1 MTMSQTLKLSE
12 DPLQQ
17 AKRTLL
23 KIRKTVRISFLVPLP
38 ILLIGTAGFFKLNP
52 TWYMNP
58 FLAIVFAIFS
68 TGQIMAVFQM
78 RRVLSGVRN
87 TAKAVGVLAEAGDE
101 PDLEILRARLLENAP
116 PGHLRDLLL
125 RWIELGLRGETL
137 GSESLLENA
146 WDRRAHHD
154 NRSLSLHVSLN
165 RTTLKVGFLGTLYG
179 LILTF
184 PPMKR
189 AVMGLADSE
198 GEMRFIHDIS
208 KAIDGDEFAILVT
221 LGATA
226 LSILIELV
234 TVQILERALGGFD
247 MVNSHINDWNLTRL
261 QPWIR
266 KRYGTD
272 ARQRQVIENQATL
285 EVKMSQTQIEIDR
298 NLSRAIEAI
307 AKTTKQLE
315 QLSQVQASVG
325 RRLAEMMEYE
335 RQYRGFI
342 QTKQQAAA
350 PASHRISPLEPLG
363 EIEKAK
369 APDPLGNVGHTGN
382 GLGEKP

>member
-1 MTMSQTLKLSE
+1 MSPSFKLSE
-12 DPLQQ
+12 DPLHQ

-23 KIRKTVRISFLVPLP
+23 RIRKTVGMSFLAPIP
-38 ILLIGTAGFFKLNP
+38 ILIIATAGFFKLDP
-52 TWYMNP
+52 VWFHNP
-58 FLAIVFAIFS
+58 FLVIIFALFATGQVMAIF
-68 TGQIMAVFQM
+68 QM
-78 RRVLSGVRN
+78 KRLLRGVSN
-87 TAKAVGVLAEAGDE
+87 TMKSVEVLAASGDE
-101 PDLEILRARLLENAP
+101 PDLAILRTRLLETAP

-125 RWIELGLRGETL
+125 RWIELGIRGETL
-137 GSESLLENA
+137 GSESLLDNA

-154 NRSLSLHVSLN
+154 SRSVSLHISMN

-198 GEMRFIHDIS
+198 GEMRFIRDIS
-208 KAIDGDEFAILVT
+208 KAIDGDEYAILVT

-298 NLSRAIEAI
+298 NLGRAIEAI
-307 AKTTKQLE
+307 AKTTKQIE

-342 QTKQQAAA
+342 QSKQNAAA
-350 PASHRISPLEPLG
+350 PPSHRLSPLDPLG
-363 EIEKAK
+363 EIESAK
-369 APDPLGNVGHTGN
+369 PVDPLGNGHGHN
-382 GLGEKP
+382 ESGA

>member
-1 MTMSQTLKLSE
+1 MVNNLKLSE
-12 DPLQQ
+12 NPLAQ
-17 AKRTLL
+17 AQRTLL
-23 KIRKTVRISFLVPLP
+23 AIRKTVRISFLVPIP
-38 ILLIGTAGFFKLNP
+38 VLLIATFGFFRLDP
-52 TWYMNP
+52 IWYMNP
-58 FLAIVFAIFS
+58 FMVIIFAIFS
-68 TGQIMAVFQM
+68 TGQVMAIFQM
-78 RRVLSGVRN
+78 KRVLGGVRN
-87 TAKAVGVLAEAGDE
+87 TAKAVAVLAESGDE
-101 PDLEILRARLLENAP
+101 PDLTLLRDKLLEKAP

-137 GSESLLENA
+137 GSESLLDNA

-154 NRSLSLHVSLN
+154 SRSVSLHVSMN

-198 GEMRFIHDIS
+198 GEMRFIRDIS

-261 QPWIR
+261 QPWVR
-266 KRYGTD
+266 KQYSAD
-272 ARQRQVIENQATL
+272 AQHRLALESQSTL
-285 EVKMSQTQIEIDR
+285 EAKLMQTQLEMDR
-298 NLSRAIEAI
+298 NLNRAIDAM
-307 AKTTKQLE
+307 AKTTKQIE
-315 QLSQVQASVG
+315 SLSLVQASVG
-325 RRLAEMMEYE
+325 KRIAEMVEYE
-335 RQYRGFI
+335 KQYRGFI
-342 QTKQQAAA
+342 QTKQQAVA
-350 PASHRISPLEPLG
+350 PTQLRVTPEPMG
-363 EIEKAK
+363 ENKK
-369 APDPLGNVGHTGN
+369 
-382 GLGEKP
+382 

>member
-1 MTMSQTLKLSE
+1 MTMVNPLKLSE
-12 DPLQQ
+12 DPLAQ

-23 KIRKTVRISFLVPLP
+23 SIRKMVRISFLIP
-38 ILLIGTAGFFKLNP
+38 IPVLLIATYGFFKLDP
-52 TWYMNP
+52 KWIMNP
-58 FLAIVFAIFS
+58 FMVIIFAIFT
-68 TGQIMAVFQM
+68 TGQVVAVFQM
-78 RRVLSGVRN
+78 KRMLKGVKN
-87 TAKAVGVLAEAGDE
+87 TEKAVAVLAESGDE
-101 PDLEILRARLLENAP
+101 PDLLHLRDKLLTKAP
-116 PGHLRDLLL
+116 AGHLRDLLL
-125 RWIELGLRGETL
+125 RWIELGLRGETV
-137 GSESLLENA
+137 GSESLLDNA
-146 WDRRAHHD
+146 WERRTHHD
-154 NRSLSLHVSLN
+154 NRSVSLHVSLN

-198 GEMRFIHDIS
+198 GEMRFIRDIS
-208 KAIDGDEFAILVT
+208 KAIDGDEYAILVT

-266 KRYGTD
+266 KHYTTD

-298 NLSRAIEAI
+298 NLTRAIEAI
-307 AKTTKQLE
+307 AKTTKQIE
-315 QLSQVQASVG
+315 NLSQVQASVG

-342 QTKQQAAA
+342 STKQQAAG
-350 PASHRISPLEPLG
+350 PPSHRISPLEPLG
-363 EIEKAK
+363 EIESSHK
-369 APDPLGNVGHTGN
+369 PDPLGNGQA
-382 GLGEKP
+382 EKDL